1 MSWSASDLLVIDGAA
16 VRQNLSFDE
25 AIEAV
30 RDGMIALSLGRTHQL
45 LRSIMGIGDRKVL
58 GVMPGSLGEDEV
70 FGAKLI
76 GVFGDKD
83 HHGRSTHQGL
93 VVLFDGMSALPRC
106 VVDAEAIT
114 EIRTAAASAVAT
126 DALARPEARKLT
138 ILGCGLQA
146 KAHAIAISR
155 VRSLSRIVFWGRS
168 PANAQSLA
176 RELSHDPRLA
186 GIDILSETSI
196 DEAVAQADIVCTVT
210 NAREPILSA
219 SQLAPGTHL
228 NLVGSS
234 GPGPVEVDHSVVVAS
249 RFIADF
255 RPSILAQG
263 SEFLEAKA
271 AGLVGDDHVVGEIG
285 EVLTGALAGRTAP
298 DQLTIY
304 KSIGHVVQDLVS
316 ARSVYRKLKT
326 PPAR

>member
-1 MSWSASDLLVIDGAA
+1 MSWAASDLLVIDGAA
-16 VRQNLSFDE
+16 VRQNLPFDE

-30 RDGMIALSLGRTHQL
+30 REGMIALSSGRTHQL
-45 LRSIMGIGDRKVL
+45 LRTIMGLGDRKVL
-58 GVMPGSLGEDEV
+58 GVMPGSLGQDEV

-93 VVLFDGMSALPRC
+93 VVLFDGTSALPLC

-126 DALARPEARKLT
+126 DVLAKPQARTLS

-146 KAHAIAISR
+146 KAHALAISR
-155 VRSLSRIVFWGRS
+155 VRHLSRIVFWGRS
-168 PANAQSLA
+168 PGQAQALTQELA
-176 RELSHDPRLA
+176 RDPRLS
-186 GIDILSETSI
+186 GIEICWAASV
-196 DEAVAQADIVCTVT
+196 DEAVAEADIVCTVT

-219 SQLAPGTHL
+219 HQLAPGTHL

-234 GPGPVEVDHSVVVAS
+234 GPGPVEVDHSVVLAG
-249 RFIADF
+249 RFIADS
-255 RPSILAQG
+255 RASILAQG
-263 SEFLEAKA
+263 AEFLNAKE

-285 EVLTGALAGRTAP
+285 EVLTGALAGRTAR

-316 ARSVYRKLKT
+316 ARSVYRKLRAR
-326 PPAR
+326 PAL